1 MVVFIRLEY
10 SPQVLADVLFGV
22 VVQMAILVDA
32 RIPKFFEQIFFQFGR
47 DVPYSPVS

>member
-10 SPQVLADVLFGV
+10 SPQVLADVLFGI
-22 VVQMAILVDA
+22 VVQMPILVDA